1 MIYSQSVTFKNCTP
15 GCSEKSQQLL
25 AALVQVT
32 YNEASCETAHIP
44 KFEEYHQN
52 PVCGKPCHWIELQ
65 KNLFWGTKEK
75 GEGFFYTFSEKNKFQ
90 IMKFYLSTLLLDDD
104 LFFRSRLK
112 IGRKF
117 KGLLKKTNVTRFKL
131 AHNNYFNNLSF
142 DNHVFKT
149 D

>member
-1 MIYSQSVTFKNCTP
+1 MHPWLLWEIPTTACCFSAGDVQRSILWDRTHTKIWGIP
-15 GCSEKSQQLL
+15 SESCLWKTLSLNSIKKKYFE
-25 AALVQVT
+25 VQKKKV
-32 YNEASCETAHIP
+32 
-44 KFEEYHQN
+44 K
-52 PVCGKPCHWIELQ
+52 
-65 KNLFWGTKEK
+65 
-75 GEGFFYTFSEKNKFQ
+75 GFFYTFSEKNKFK